1 MSRSHTENVFSH
13 PDFTVG
19 SGISPDQPHHAGH
32 GLSPSVGTYTLPQ
45 RRYLILKTGQ

>member
-19 SGISPDQPHHAGH
+19 SGISPDQPHMWVMDFTIGRDSHPA
-32 GLSPSVGTYTLPQ
+32 TKTLFNF
-45 RRYLILKTGQ
+45 